1 MRPNLGYSNW
11 SWIKQQQLEN
21 RSNTEVQITETQT
34 DSEEDLGD
42 EQVEEYPEEL
52 ISEELILEEEPVQKG
67 TLEGT
72 TVPFN
77 ATNISSVVIPSEAT
91 KLLTLNK

>member
-34 DSEEDLGD
+34 DSEEDLGE

-52 ISEELILEEEPVQKG
+52 ISEEEPVQKG